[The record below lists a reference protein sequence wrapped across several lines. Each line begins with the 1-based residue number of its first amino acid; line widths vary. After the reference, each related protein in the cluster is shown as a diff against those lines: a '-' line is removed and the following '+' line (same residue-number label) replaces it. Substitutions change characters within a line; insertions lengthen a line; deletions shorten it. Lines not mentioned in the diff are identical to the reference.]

1 MKIVLSLLLCSAV
14 AGDCPPPFT
23 WPEYFKDSYDCMT
36 FGYEESKR
44 KMIEI
49 GREEAN
55 KHEIFVKFFCIEEDE
70 LLDYNKEIEKAP
82 ASKGIQTGL

>member
-1 MKIVLSLLLCSAV
+1 
-14 AGDCPPPFT
+14 
-23 WPEYFKDSYDCMT
+23 MT

>member
-1 MKIVLSLLLCSAV
+1 
-14 AGDCPPPFT
+14 
-23 WPEYFKDSYDCMT
+23 MT

-55 KHEIFVKFFCIEEDE
+55 QHEIFVKFFCIEEDE